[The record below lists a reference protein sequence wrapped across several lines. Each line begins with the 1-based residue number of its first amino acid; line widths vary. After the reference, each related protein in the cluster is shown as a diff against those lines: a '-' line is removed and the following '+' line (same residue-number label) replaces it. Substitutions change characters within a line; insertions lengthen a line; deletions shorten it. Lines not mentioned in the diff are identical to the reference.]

1 MISEEE
7 KQKMIAF
14 LRNPQPIELHFEKA
28 DVLPELIG
36 LMGID
41 GQFHS
46 DDEIDY
52 GDDEIDIDDDEI
64 AVWPERIVKSGRATI
79 VFWEDGTKTVVK
91 RSHDEPDND
100 YNAFLA
106 ALGIKIFGSNSQ
118 LKKIIK
124 EQTVVQKPK
133 KAKDVCPI
141 DKPCEN
147 TINPVAAIFKAME
160 NAERKEQKSTIGH
173 DLDALNEQAKKQYE
187 EYLAAD
193 KWTCPKCGRQYHWN
207 VNAEGRY
214 AFCQKCQ
221 LAVKKVEKA

>member
-1 MISEEE
+1 MIDEAE
-7 KQKMIAF
+7 KQRMMEF
-14 LRNPQPIELHFEKA
+14 LRNPQPITLEFESTANQLDLFK
-28 DVLPELIG
+28 

-41 GQFHS
+41 EDFRNEYCDEY
-46 DDEIDY
+46 DDE
-52 GDDEIDIDDDEI
+52 EDEI
-64 AVWPERIVKSGRATI
+64 AVWPDRIVKSGRATI

-91 RSHDEPDND
+91 RSPDEPDND

-133 KAKDVCPI
+133 KAKDACQI
-141 DKPCEN
+141 DKPCE
-147 TINPVAAIFKAME
+147 
-160 NAERKEQKSTIGH
+160 KSTIEH

-193 KWTCPKCGRQYHWN
+193 KWTCPKCGRQYHWQKN
-207 VNAEGRY
+207 DEGRY
-214 AFCQKCQ
+214 AFCPKCQ
-221 LAVKKVEKA
+221 LASKDGKA

>member
-1 MISEEE
+1 MIDEAE
-7 KQKMIAF
+7 KQRMMEF
-14 LRNPQPIELHFEKA
+14 LRNPKPITLEFESTVNQPDLFK
-28 DVLPELIG
+28 

-41 GQFHS
+41 DTFAN
-46 DDEIDY
+46 DY
-52 GDDEIDIDDDEI
+52 GEDEAENDEDEI

-79 VFWEDGTKTVVK
+79 VFWDDGTKTVVK
-91 RSHDEPDND
+91 RSPDEPDND

-133 KAKDVCPI
+133 KHKEEAKDACPI
-141 DKPCEN
+141 DKPCE
-147 TINPVAAIFKAME
+147 
-160 NAERKEQKSTIGH
+160 KSTVEH
-173 DLDALNEQAKKQYE
+173 DQGALNNKAKKQYE

-207 VNAEGRY
+207 VNEAGRY
-214 AFCQKCQ
+214 AFCPKCQ
-221 LAVKKVEKA
+221 LASKDDKKA